1 MHNILWVGQNKN
13 NFISGVERSD
23 SGFQRLMQKLFFY
36 FSGML
41 TSVDKLTNF
50 EPQFCKD
57 LIILKLKH
65 KRKISEEN
73 PTLEEFIK
81 FGFSTI

>member
-13 NFISGVERSD
+13 NFIFGVERSN
-23 SGFQRLMQKLFFY
+23 SGVQRLMQKLFFCL
-36 FSGML
+36 SEML
-41 TSVDKLTNF
+41 TFVDKLTNF
-50 EPQFCKD
+50 ENQFCKD
-57 LIILKLKH
+57 SIILKLEH
-65 KRKISEEN
+65 KRKTSEEN